1 MSILAGFMLPHP
13 PLIIPDI
20 GRGKEQEIQ
29 NTIDAYHKAAQE
41 LAALRPETILLLS
54 PHQTM
59 YADYFHI
66 SPGRSARGDFG
77 QFGAKEVCMEVSY
90 DTEFVT
96 YLGGIAGSHN
106 LHAGTLGERE
116 KKLDHGTM
124 VPLWFV
130 NQHYTEYRLVRIG
143 LSGFPLTA
151 HYRLGQCIREVA
163 EMLGRKAVIIASG
176 DLSHR
181 LKEDGPYGYR
191 KEGPQYDARIMDVME
206 RGAFGELF
214 SFSESFCETAAE
226 CGHRSFTIM
235 AGAFD
240 RTSLDVERLS
250 YEGPF
255 GVGYGICTF
264 HVRGMERGCSM
275 EEKRSMAEKCSMKE
289 SRFMKE
295 TRSTKEAIFMEETH
309 FMKEATSMEET
320 HSTQEKHSMENM
332 HSMDNAPSTDET
344 RNFLEQFEAREK
356 KRLCAQQAKEDPY
369 VKLARHTIET
379 WLRTGELPRVPEELP
394 GELYSRRAG
403 AFVSLKEDGRLRGCI
418 GTTRAVQGS
427 LAEEIMHNAVS
438 ACSQDPR
445 FSPVELWEAERLTI
459 TVDVL
464 GDTQRLS
471 SPDELDVKR
480 YGVIVTKGG
489 RRGLLLP
496 NLEGVDTVEQ
506 QIAIAK
512 QKAGI
517 SEQEQVALERFEVVR
532 HY

>member
-1 MSILAGFMLPHP
+1 MGILAGFMVPHP

-20 GRGKEQEIQ
+20 GKGEEKAIQ
-29 NTIDAYHKAAQE
+29 KTIDAYQKAAQE
-41 LAALRPETILLLS
+41 IAALRPETIVLLS

-66 SPGRSARGDFG
+66 SPGRSAAGGFG
-77 QFGAKEVCMEVSY
+77 QFGAAQVRMEVSY
-90 DTEFVT
+90 DTKFVDC
-96 YLGGIAGSHN
+96 LGGLAGARN

-116 KKLDHGTM
+116 KRLDHGTM
-124 VPLWFV
+124 VPLYFV
-130 NQHYTEYRLVRIG
+130 NQYYTEYRLVRIG

-151 HYRLGQCIREVA
+151 HYRLGQCIREVL
-163 EMLGRKAVIIASG
+163 EMLGRNVVIIASG

-191 KEGPQYDARIMDVME
+191 KEGPEYDARIMDVMG
-206 RGAFGELF
+206 RGAFGELLRF
-214 SFSESFCETAAE
+214 QEDFCERAAE

-240 RTSLDVERLS
+240 RTAVTTERLS

-255 GVGYGICTF
+255 GVGYGICTY
-264 HVRGMERGCSM
+264 HAQG
-275 EEKRSMAEKCSMKE
+275 AD
-289 SRFMKE
+289 
-295 TRSTKEAIFMEETH
+295 A
-309 FMKEATSMEET
+309 A
-320 HSTQEKHSMENM
+320 
-332 HSMDNAPSTDET
+332 
-344 RNFLEQFEAREK
+344 RNFLEQFEAEEK
-356 KRLCAQQAKEDPY
+356 KRLAAQQEKEDAY

-379 WLRTGELPRVPEELP
+379 YIRTGKRPQVPEGLPEEL
-394 GELYSRRAG
+394 YRRRAG

-418 GTTRAVQGS
+418 GTIKAVRSS
-427 LAEEIMHNAVS
+427 LAEEIVHNAVA
-438 ACSQDPR
+438 ACSEDPR
-445 FSPVELWEAERLTI
+445 FSPVEQRELERLTI
-459 TVDVL
+459 SVDVL
-464 GDTQRLS
+464 GDTERIA
-471 SPDELDVKR
+471 SPDALDAAR

-489 RRGLLLP
+489 RQGLLLP

-517 SEQEQVALERFEVVR
+517 GENETVELQRFEVVR